1 MFSLEAYPKFVYRP
15 IGRFVV
21 SGRGR
26 RWLLSLG
33 RLLVPSSR
41 ARLSS
46 FRLAVRFA
54 RAHGTRFDCAPPLT
68 IPNNAEVEAFAS
80 MILLPLSP
88 SAVRSHGAIK
98 REEPNQVA
106 AHSVLHFRRGFK
118 SPLCLY
124 WVSQPLIRCKDR
136 DNFSHVKLK
145 ITHNR
150 WFW

>member
-1 MFSLEAYPKFVYRP
+1 MFSWETYPKFVYRP

-68 IPNNAEVEAFAS
+68 FPNNAIAEASAS
-80 MILLPLSP
+80 MVLLLLSP
-88 SAVRSHGAIK
+88 SAVRSLGAIK
-98 REEPNQVA
+98 REEPNQGS
-106 AHSVLHFRRGFK
+106 AHSVLQSQKDCSICMSFFV
-118 SPLCLY
+118 PLT
-124 WVSQPLIRCKDR
+124 LIQRQR
-136 DNFSHVKLK
+136 
-145 ITHNR
+145 
-150 WFW
+150 

>member
-1 MFSLEAYPKFVYRP
+1 MFSWETYPKFVYRP

-68 IPNNAEVEAFAS
+68 FPNNAIAEASAS
-80 MILLPLSP
+80 MVLLLLSP
-88 SAVRSHGAIK
+88 SAVRSLGAIK
-98 REEPNQVA
+98 REKPHQG
-106 AHSVLHFRRGFK
+106 HSIGF
-118 SPLCLY
+118 SQNSE
-124 WVSQPLIRCKDR
+124 VSCRCDI
-136 DNFSHVKLK
+136 F
-145 ITHNR
+145 HNV
-150 WFW
+150 FCP